1 MTASE
6 KRKSKVKAVQLQIAE
21 GIHPMQDPDVKV
33 RKKAA
38 LRVADKMISSVK
50 VKQK

>member
-1 MTASE
+1 MTD
-6 KRKSKVKAVQLQIAE
+6 KRRIKVKTIQSQVDE
-21 GIHPMQDPDVKV
+21 GLHPMQDTNLNV

-50 VKQK
+50 EKSK